1 MPSWWRSLSASEAG
15 TIRQRHL
22 TWENQPDLSLYLH
35 IPFCEALCKFCACNR
50 VIMRKEAI
58 HANDRVERFLQA
70 IEREIALR
78 GQETKG
84 RLVRQIHW
92 GGGTPTYLN
101 CGQIERLYSALVT
114 HFSIAKDAEISVE
127 IDPRVTTFEQL
138 QLLSSLGFNR
148 VSMGVQDFD
157 PKVQKHVNRV
167 QPFETVQRCVDSARG
182 AGFASI
188 NFDLIYG
195 LPFQTRETVQET
207 LDGTVKLSPDRIAF
221 YHYAQI
227 PDVIANQRAI
237 DHTALPDSEAKLD
250 MFLDARVRLADAG
263 YDFIG
268 LDHFAKPDEMLA
280 RAQREGTL
288 NRNFQGMTTGA
299 DLDLI
304 GMGPSA
310 ISVFPGR
317 AYLQNEHDPEPY
329 AAAIANDAATNRGLQ
344 LSGQDALRQ
353 WLLLRLYCD
362 GAIDARSI
370 ERHWGIDYRTTFNK
384 ELTGLQ
390 LLQEDGLVEL
400 SPDGSFTLTDP
411 LGRVLMRNVAAL
423 FDAYLDAKAY
433 RAGQAKT
440 FSCNA

>member
-1 MPSWWRSLSASEAG
+1 
-15 TIRQRHL
+15 
-22 TWENQPDLSLYLH
+22 
-35 IPFCEALCKFCACNR
+35 
-50 VIMRKEAI
+50 MRKEAI
-58 HANDRVERFLQA
+58 HANDRVERFLKA

-78 GQETKG
+78 GQETQG

-101 CGQIERLYSALVT
+101 CAQIERLHTALAT
-114 HFSIAKDAEISVE
+114 HFSIARDAEISIE

-148 VSMGVQDFD
+148 VSLGVQDFD
-157 PKVQKHVNRV
+157 PKVQKHVNRI
-167 QPFETVQRCVDSARG
+167 QPFETVQRCVDSARQ
-182 AGFASI
+182 AGFASV

-195 LPFQTRETVQET
+195 LPFQARETVQKT
-207 LDGTVKLSPDRIAF
+207 LDGTIKLSPDRIAF

-237 DHTALPDSEAKLD
+237 DHTALPNSEVKLD
-250 MFLDARVRLADAG
+250 MFLNARIRLADAG

-299 DLDLI
+299 ELDLI

-329 AAAIANDAATNRGLQ
+329 AAAVVNDEATNRGME
-344 LSGQDALRQ
+344 LSAEDALRQ
-353 WLLLRLYCD
+353 WVLLRLYCD
-362 GAIDARSI
+362 GAVDAQTVEGR
-370 ERHWGIDYRTTFNK
+370 WGIDYQATFAK
-384 ELTGLQ
+384 ELGDLQ
-390 LLQEDGLVEL
+390 VLQDDGLVEL
-400 SPDGSFTLTDP
+400 SANGSFTLTDP